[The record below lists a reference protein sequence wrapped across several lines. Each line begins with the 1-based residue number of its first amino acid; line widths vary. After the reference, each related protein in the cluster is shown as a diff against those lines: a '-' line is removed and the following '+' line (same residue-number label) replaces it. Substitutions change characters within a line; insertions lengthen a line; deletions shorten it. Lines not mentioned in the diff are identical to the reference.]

1 MGKFNSWVN
10 AARLRTLPLSISGI
24 LVGTV
29 LAAAQGYFNIAV
41 FSLAIGTTLGLQI
54 LSNFA
59 NDYGDGMKGTDN
71 ENRVGPA
78 RALQSGLISPKEM
91 KQGIVAA
98 AAATL
103 LMAILLIYT
112 AFGSENFYF
121 AILFFIL
128 GVAAIAAAIK
138 YTVGSSAYGYRG
150 LGDVFVFMF
159 FGLVA
164 VYGSYFLYTQQLNW
178 TVLLPACS
186 IGFLSAG
193 VLNLN
198 NMRDRLSDKSAGKNT
213 LVVKMGGKMAKNY
226 HYSLIIGAVLCFL
239 VFSVLTAKDLND
251 FIYVLAFIPLL
262 LHLKRV
268 VQNEDPALLDPELKI
283 LALTTFFISVLFG
296 LGILI

>member
-1 MGKFNSWVN
+1 
-10 AARLRTLPLSISGI
+10 LSISGI

-29 LAAAQGYFNIAV
+29 LAAYQGYFNIAV
-41 FSLAIGTTLGLQI
+41 FSLALGTTLGLQI

-78 RALQSGLISPKEM
+78 RTLQSGLISPKEM
-91 KQGIVAA
+91 KQGIVAT

-103 LMAILLIYT
+103 FLAILLIYT

-121 AILFFIL
+121 SILFFIL

-138 YTVGSSAYGYRG
+138 YTVGSSAYGYHG
-150 LGDVFVFMF
+150 LGDVFVFLF

-178 TVLLPACS
+178 IILLPASS

-198 NMRDRLSDKSAGKNT
+198 NLRDRLSDEITGKNT
-213 LVVKMGGKMAKNY
+213 LVVKMGDKWAKNY
-226 HYSLIIGAVLCFL
+226 HYSLLIGAILCFL
-239 VFSVLTAKDLND
+239 VFSVLTVKDLND
-251 FIYVLAFIPLL
+251 FIYVLGFIPLL

-268 VQNEDPALLDPELKI
+268 VQNEDSALLDPELKI
-283 LALTTFFISVLFG
+283 LALTTFFISGLFG